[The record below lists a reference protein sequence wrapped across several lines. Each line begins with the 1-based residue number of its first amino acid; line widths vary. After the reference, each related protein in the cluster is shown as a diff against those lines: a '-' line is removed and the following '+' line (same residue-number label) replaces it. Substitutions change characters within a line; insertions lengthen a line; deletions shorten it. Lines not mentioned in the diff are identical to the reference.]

1 MSAQP
6 LALWAEI
13 AIAVLVLLGAAI
25 ALVGSLGLLRLGTYF
40 ERVHA
45 PSIIA
50 TMGCWCIM
58 HGTLL
63 YFSLQGHGIAAHP
76 LLIALFV
83 AITVPVTNIFL
94 MRAALFRARRMGQN
108 VPPHVGHAEPGI
120 TLQSPEKHS

>member
-1 MSAQP
+1 
-6 LALWAEI
+6 
-13 AIAVLVLLGAAI
+13 
-25 ALVGSLGLLRLGTYF
+25 
-40 ERVHA
+40 
-45 PSIIA
+45 
-50 TMGCWCIM
+50 M

-76 LLIALFV
+76 LLIALCV
-83 AITVPVTNIFL
+83 AITAPVTNIFL